1 MRQPLWR
8 GTTGYDTLLDDLV
21 GRTLQYSLEMKA
33 ASQQVLIRQTM
44 IEEASSVFDWATFL
58 ESKWKDLNEPV
69 GNTLVTGGPPRL
81 LQDQMVT
88 KGGVRRRNEL
98 GGEVEFSQQLGIEHS
113 NSLFFVPPNQG
124 QSRLALSYRQPLLRG
139 AGRKY
144 NRALIALASID
155 TQAARDQFLA
165 ELEQHLFD
173 VSRAYWTLYQERAL
187 LLQKRRSVEQ
197 VAELL
202 RILQKRQSLDV
213 VTSQLVRAQAG
224 YEQRRAAIVRADAA
238 VRDSEARLRLL
249 VNDPAL
255 PFGPSYELVPDE
267 SPYAIPAR
275 VDFHTAVAT
284 AIHNRPDLGRV
295 MQEIKMGAVRVEMSQ
310 QELLPALE
318 LLLETYVMGLD
329 GGDNVWGAVG
339 GQFGDGAPSY
349 TAGLVFEVPIGNRAA
364 RARLERRQFELGQ
377 LQSQMQFAIERVKVE
392 VELSVRE
399 VETCWREMGAQFT
412 VMRASRERLDYL
424 QQRWLRLP
432 GEEGTAGLVMDDLL
446 AAQDVLV
453 EAEAAFVRA
462 NGLQRRAGRFA
473 ANDRHLAARRRSR
486 AGDRLPRQPAS
497 AGGPARA
504 EVALAVHGAGTWA
517 GRSTLGTSR
526 RGIGQCRTAA
536 AAIDARNRTAPVA
549 VGPPGRPSP
558 GFPPSRVTVAS
569 DSRSHGRMQYPC
581 TRGSVA
587 PRLRLPVRS
596 PPATHRAVCA
606 HRQRRPARGR
616 PDGGALSRSQL
627 PALFHGELHGGL
639 ETGLDE
645 DGHREFASVFR
656 FVFCR
661 YRYGAARTGTE
672 RLAGR
677 SGARRRCDAVQHAG
691 LPAESSHAGGHR
703 LGQRVL
709 ETRDVFLVD
718 REHQLLVV
726 LVAEC
731 HELPSDVS
739 VRANQLF
746 GMRREDLSRARGNDL
761 QMSGFATLLFAA
773 VREILMFRQLG
784 FQGRQLLAIA
794 ERSQSAF
801 RLRERQI
808 QIKQLLLQLLIIQL
822 DQQLSRLHTL
832 AAHNMHTAHQPWGLR
847 SQDCQRSI
855 FHEGGSPLQPGCR
868 QPDQQNCHY
877 DRRDGQPD
885 HTAPPM
891 LSR

>member
-1 MRQPLWR
+1 MIRRCHSPPQRCPRRWSAPTQDCLLAVRSRSVSTPRKTPAASSAALDRPPPPGCSSRGMPVLRGARWLRWYAVAVFVLFGAPLARAQVEQMGSNVESRRELPAETREMARDWPTPLLADEPLAGWWDAAVRQPLWR

-58 ESKWKDLNEPV
+58 ESKWRDLNEPV

-81 LQDQMVT
+81 LQDQVVT

-124 QSRLALSYRQPLLRG
+124 QSRMALSYRQPLLRG

-155 TQAARDQFLA
+155 TLAARDQFLTD
-165 ELEQHLFD
+165 LEQHLFD

-197 VAELL
+197 VAEWL

-213 VTSQLVRAQAG
+213 VTSQLVRAQAA

-275 VDFHTAVAT
+275 VDFPMAVAT

-329 GGDNVWGAVG
+329 GSDNVWGAVG
-339 GQFGDGAPSY
+339 GQFGEGAPSY
-349 TAGLVFEVPIGNRAA
+349 TAGLMFEVPIGNRAA

-432 GEEGTAGLVMDDLL
+432 GEEGTAGLVMEDLL

-462 NGLQRRAGRFA
+462 QTTYNVALVGLQRTTGTLLHDEGVVLATDCRDNLPQLVAERAQK
-473 ANDRHLAARRRSR
+473 
-486 AGDRLPRQPAS
+486 LPSPFMA
-497 AGGPARA
+497 PAREPA
-504 EVALAVHGAGTWA
+504 EELLAPPVEQPGSAEPLPLP
-517 GRSTLGTSR
+517 STLG
-526 RGIGQCRTAA
+526 IE
-536 AAIDARNRTAPVA
+536 P
-549 VGPPGRPSP
+549 PPGRQADPRHGSP
-558 GFPPSRVTVAS
+558 
-569 DSRSHGRMQYPC
+569 
-581 TRGSVA
+581 
-587 PRLRLPVRS
+587 
-596 PPATHRAVCA
+596 
-606 HRQRRPARGR
+606 
-616 PDGGALSRSQL
+616 
-627 PALFHGELHGGL
+627 
-639 ETGLDE
+639 
-645 DGHREFASVFR
+645 
-656 FVFCR
+656 
-661 YRYGAARTGTE
+661 
-672 RLAGR
+672 
-677 SGARRRCDAVQHAG
+677 
-691 LPAESSHAGGHR
+691 
-703 LGQRVL
+703 
-709 ETRDVFLVD
+709 
-718 REHQLLVV
+718 
-726 LVAEC
+726 
-731 HELPSDVS
+731 
-739 VRANQLF
+739 
-746 GMRREDLSRARGNDL
+746 RRE
-761 QMSGFATLLFAA
+761 
-773 VREILMFRQLG
+773 
-784 FQGRQLLAIA
+784 
-794 ERSQSAF
+794 
-801 RLRERQI
+801 
-808 QIKQLLLQLLIIQL
+808 
-822 DQQLSRLHTL
+822 
-832 AAHNMHTAHQPWGLR
+832 
-847 SQDCQRSI
+847 
-855 FHEGGSPLQPGCR
+855 
-868 QPDQQNCHY
+868 
-877 DRRDGQPD
+877 
-885 HTAPPM
+885 
-891 LSR
+891 